1 MSIREIKSK
10 LPNEI
15 MDMLY
20 ELYSPI
26 EVDEILRSYKDGRR
40 TTLRINTL
48 KNSMGQVLQELRKRG
63 IKFSN
68 CSFIKDALI
77 VGDYRESDISKL
89 PSYKEG
95 RIYLQNLSSMLPP
108 MFLDIEENMDILDM
122 CASPGSKTTQMAAL
136 INNKGI
142 IVANEINPIRRERL
156 KYNVDKQGA
165 KCVQVIGE
173 DGKKLGGIFKE
184 RFHRVLLDAPC
195 SGEGTIYI
203 KKPESY
209 RKWNKRTMMKNSK
222 LQKRLLESGVN
233 ALKKGGIL
241 VYSTCTLSPEENE
254 EVINEIM
261 YRYTNLRIMEMNFK
275 LKNSSMGITSYKNK
289 VYHPSL
295 SNALRV
301 LPNKDM
307 EGFFVCKIR
316 KNRD

>member
-15 MDMLY
+15 IDMLY

-48 KNSMGQVLQELRKRG
+48 KNSMGQVLRELRKSG
-63 IKFSN
+63 IKSSN

-77 VGDYRESDISKL
+77 IGDYRESDVSKL
-89 PSYKEG
+89 SSYKEG

-108 MFLDIEENMDILDM
+108 MLLDIEEDMDILDM
-122 CASPGSKTTQMAAL
+122 CASPGSKTTQMAAI

-165 KCVQVIGE
+165 KCVQVMGE
-173 DGKKLGGIFKE
+173 DGKKL
-184 RFHRVLLDAPC
+184 
-195 SGEGTIYI
+195 
-203 KKPESY
+203 
-209 RKWNKRTMMKNSK
+209 
-222 LQKRLLESGVN
+222 
-233 ALKKGGIL
+233 GGIL

-254 EVINEIM
+254 EVVNEIM
-261 YRYTNLRIMEMNFK
+261 CRYNNLRIMKMDFK

-316 KNRD
+316 KK